1 MKKQQIVVNKITSKD
16 FLKFMKLLL
25 AGMQMI
31 GGGLPS
37 GPGKPIGQDFSEFL
51 QKTVGGQFVC
61 ANAEVTTTNRTT
73 NNLILFEN

>member
-1 MKKQQIVVNKITSKD
+1 MHMT
-16 FLKFMKLLL
+16 
-25 AGMQMI
+25 

-51 QKTVGGQFVC
+51 QKTVGWQFVC

>member
-1 MKKQQIVVNKITSKD
+1 MFMFQKKKSIKPKR
-16 FLKFMKLLL
+16 LLL
-25 AGMQMI
+25 AGMHMT

-51 QKTVGGQFVC
+51 QKTVGVQFVC